1 MKRFVSRTRLEQTIL
16 GAAFFLLF
24 PGFFYYHTLL
34 GIGAMGAVLGGFFSP
49 ISVLFALPIGLI
61 YVVRVRRDP
70 RRLSFVDVYFGL
82 YLAYF
87 AAVAVLHAVLDDG
100 LQTAAKHMLEIL
112 FLVNIYVM
120 FYLID
125 FASPRFRLLGL
136 LTLAAMSAIVAAYS
150 IDGVFYLGAEG
161 LAQDAAADSLATYQG
176 FARSYLVTYIVVIAY
191 TRPLAL
197 RWLLHLTGAV
207 TLFINTARS
216 EFVALLFIAPIIEFY
231 YSRHKM
237 LFIMLAVIAGAVA
250 SMYVD
255 QVLAALPDSRI
266 LELLDLS
273 QSTSAIKRHHLT
285 ANALQT
291 IRAHPFIGDYGSY
304 EPGYYSHNILS
315 AWVDLGLFGLIYLSA
330 LLVLPLIPMFL
341 REFFAS
347 RRCANFMLGFGMAAV
362 TILLLLTSHYF
373 TDMLIGATL
382 GAYSKYL
389 YERKYGQDRAPH
401 LRPSAPPHPDF
412 RQAVPH
418 LGRARP

>member
-1 MKRFVSRTRLEQTIL
+1 MKRFVSRAWLEQTIL
-16 GAAFFLLF
+16 GSAFFLLF

-34 GIGAMGAVLGGFFSP
+34 GLGTMGAFLGGFFSP
-49 ISVLFALPIGLI
+49 VALLFALPIALV

-70 RRLSFVDVYFGL
+70 RHLSFVDLFFCL

-87 AAVAVLHAVLDDG
+87 ATVAVLNAALGNGLLTAV
-100 LQTAAKHMLEIL
+100 KHMLEIM
-112 FLVNIYVM
+112 FLVNLYVM
-120 FYLID
+120 FTFID
-125 FASPRFRLLGL
+125 FANPRFRLVCLLALG
-136 LTLAAMSAIVAAYS
+136 AMSAIACAFS

-161 LAQDAAADSLATYQG
+161 LAKDADSLATYQG
-176 FARSYLVTYIVVIAY
+176 FARSYLVTYMAVIAY
-191 TRPLAL
+191 TRSLSL

-231 YSRHKM
+231 YSRHRM
-237 LFIMLAVIAGAVA
+237 VFILVAGLALFIG
-250 SMYVD
+250 SMYID
-255 QVLAALPDSRI
+255 QVLAALPNSRI

-285 ANALQT
+285 ANALQS

-315 AWVDLGLFGLIYLSA
+315 AWVDLGLFGLIFLSG
-330 LLVLPLIPMFL
+330 LLVLPLIPMCI
-341 REFFAS
+341 RECFAV
-347 RRCANFMLGFGMAAV
+347 RRRPSFMLGFGLAAV
-362 TILLLLTSHYF
+362 TVLLLLTSHYF

-389 YERKYGQDRAPH
+389 YERKYGQDRAPD
-401 LRPSAPPHPDF
+401 LRAPAPPLPDF
-412 RQAVPH
+412 RQAVPQ
-418 LGRARP
+418 LGRVRP

>member
-1 MKRFVSRTRLEQTIL
+1 MKRFVSRTWVEQTIL
-16 GAAFFLLF
+16 GTAFFLLF

-34 GIGAMGAVLGGFFSP
+34 GIGATGAFLGGFFSP
-49 ISVLFALPIGLI
+49 IAVLFALPIGLI
-61 YVVRVRRDP
+61 YLVRLRRDP
-70 RRLSFVDVYFGL
+70 RHLSFVDVYFGI

-87 AAVAVLHAVLDDG
+87 FAVAVLHAALNAG
-100 LQTAAKHMLEIL
+100 LPTAAKHLLEIL
-112 FLVNIYVM
+112 FLVNMYVM
-120 FYLID
+120 FNFID
-125 FASPRFRLLGL
+125 FANPRFRLVGL
-136 LTLAAMSAIVAAYS
+136 LALAAMSVIVFVYS

-161 LAQDAAADSLATYQG
+161 LAKDSAADSLATYQG
-176 FARSYLVTYIVVIAY
+176 FARSYLVTYMVVIAY
-191 TRPLAL
+191 TRSLGL
-197 RWLLHLTGAV
+197 RWLLHLTGAA

-237 LFIMLAVIAGAVA
+237 LFVVLAVLALGVA
-250 SMYVD
+250 SMFVD
-255 QVLAALPDSRI
+255 QVLAALPNSRI

-285 ANALQT
+285 QNALQS
-291 IRAHPFIGDYGSY
+291 IRAHPLMGDYGSY

-315 AWVDLGLFGLIYLSA
+315 AWVDLGLFGLVYLSA

-347 RRCANFMLGFGMAAV
+347 RRCASFMLGFGSAAV
-362 TILLLLTSHYF
+362 TVLLLLTSHYF

-389 YERKYGQDRAPH
+389 YERKYGQDRASH
-401 LRPSAPPHPDF
+401 LRPPAPPYPDF
-412 RQAVPH
+412 RPAMPH
-418 LGRARP
+418 LGRVRP